1 MAKIAFLGAGSFG
14 FGRRLIGDLL
24 SFPELVDS
32 TIHLVDP
39 DSERLE
45 LTHTY
50 AQRIVSELNL
60 PTQIAASTERKPA
73 LDGANYVIVSI
84 RVGANMG
91 PEALDVQI
99 PLEVGGLRQTV
110 SDTVGIG
117 GLMKGCALSLL
128 CSTSLTIWRD
138 SVRTRQCSITPIPW
152 R

>member
-24 SFPELVDS
+24 SFPELIDS

-50 AQRIVSELNL
+50 AQRIVRELNL
-60 PTQIAASTERKPA
+60 PTQIAASTEREPA

-99 PLEVGGLRQTV
+99 PLEVGGLRQT
-110 SDTVGIG
+110 
-117 GLMKGCALSLL
+117 
-128 CSTSLTIWRD
+128 
-138 SVRTRQCSITPIPW
+138 
-152 R
+152 